1 MMGEIENAM
10 IKRLKLA
17 NGVAG
22 LLGYTLR
29 SIESYG
35 EQLRSDKVKTVAN
48 TTPAVWVTFLGAQ
61 KIAGEDDHVWQAR
74 FAVIAAHKNARNEA
88 ASRLGAG
95 DEVGVYQIA
104 NDVRGLFNGHS
115 LGLAI
120 GGLDPQAIRLI
131 KSPELAQSMVN
142 VLAVEFLTDW
152 YEEDAFE
159 APGMIAAENAAR
171 ADEPGYV
178 PRRQLGDFANFNV
191 KWEPPVPSDTG
202 DSITV
207 PQE

>member
-10 IKRLKLA
+10 VKRLKLA

-152 YEEDAFE
+152 YEGVGFE
-159 APGMIAAENAAR
+159 APGLITAENAAR
-171 ADEPGYV
+171 AGEPGYV